1 MSAIKRKASAS
12 FPASTKRIKLDA
24 DVPIESKARIIVPLS
39 DEDAENRFKVIERLG
54 EGGFGIA
61 VKAEDNRT
69 KKSVVVKSFL
79 RYEVDNFTDGI
90 PTEIHIMMSMNH
102 RNIVPMLEAY
112 ESNLYFRMTMPD
124 TNGKDLRKYLPNKVE
139 DYIPSF
145 PYIAREV
152 AQGLRYLHEDCQVVH
167 LDIKQ
172 PNVIIW
178 KEGDDYRVQII
189 DFGCAKRYSKGVK
202 EFVVDGG
209 THLFSCKEGYTLDT
223 IVGPEADIFSYGVFL
238 FTAFFHKYPF
248 PYEVTF
254 CRTKK

>member
-1 MSAIKRKASAS
+1 MN
-12 FPASTKRIKLDA
+12 P
-24 DVPIESKARIIVPLS
+24 
-39 DEDAENRFKVIERLG
+39 
-54 EGGFGIA
+54 
-61 VKAEDNRT
+61 
-69 KKSVVVKSFL
+69 
-79 RYEVDNFTDGI
+79 
-90 PTEIHIMMSMNH
+90 MSMNH
-102 RNIVPMLEAY
+102 RNIVPMLEAF

-145 PYIAREV
+145 PYIAHEV

-248 PYEVTF
+248 PYISDILSDEEVKLPEVLNDPENSAFRELLLNTLNKDTANRWNINQVLSSEWMKQNGF
-254 CRTKK
+254 VGEEQDLVDVVRLPGERRTRRGRLVRPPKKLDL